1 MTREPYPRAAS
12 GQTFS
17 RQVVTFPT
25 AVRPLRHA
33 CPNSSAGGMPRI
45 RAGLQPPWKTANV
58 ACSRFFGHEDKSV
71 TDELENGCNETDVQP
86 RVEIKAVTRAADR
99 DAAAGPTPR
108 VLDRAFTHCSPTFN
122 SVSEPTQGPVSPAPT
137 MRHSPFAPDMRR
149 ADCIQYQLE
158 SADKYHTCMQ
168 TKHVHSADG
177 RRRRRGKISTIS
189 LNSLLFL
196 KVRKYILCQL
206 SNGTL
211 HANSMAATAWRWT
224 ICVDVR
230 EWRAGWRPYLSP

>member
-1 MTREPYPRAAS
+1 
-12 GQTFS
+12 
-17 RQVVTFPT
+17 
-25 AVRPLRHA
+25 
-33 CPNSSAGGMPRI
+33 MPRI

-86 RVEIKAVTRAADR
+86 RV
-99 DAAAGPTPR
+99 
-108 VLDRAFTHCSPTFN
+108 LDRAFTHCPPTFN

-177 RRRRRGKISTIS
+177 RRRRRGKIRTIS